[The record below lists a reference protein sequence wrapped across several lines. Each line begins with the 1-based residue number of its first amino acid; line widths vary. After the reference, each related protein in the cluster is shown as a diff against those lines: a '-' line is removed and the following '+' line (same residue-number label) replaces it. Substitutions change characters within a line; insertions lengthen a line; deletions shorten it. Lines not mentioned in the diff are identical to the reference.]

1 MSPGV
6 VDTGA
11 HLGVGNMSYV
21 NNTTIGEGNTVHA
34 CVLFKGHNKDKTSDR
49 SYRTISSCP
58 VVAKALDLY
67 IRDLHIDNWNL
78 NQAETQFQGEGSC
91 HELAA
96 VLLTETIQHSLFSL
110 KLPIFILYL
119 DAQSSFDV
127 VLRELLIKNL
137 YFSCNTN
144 GHSLHYINNRLGN
157 RRTFIEWEGCMMGPI
172 HDEAGMEQ
180 GGVPSSDF
188 HKIYGKEQLTN
199 AQDSSLGV
207 KVGNESNT
215 WHRTGG

>member
-1 MSPGV
+1 MS
-6 VDTGA
+6 
-11 HLGVGNMSYV
+11 LGSPSITMFM
-21 NNTTIGEGNTVHA
+21 
-34 CVLFKGHNKDKTSDR
+34 LFKSHNKDKTSDR

-67 IRDLHIDNWNL
+67 IRDLKIDDWNL

-119 DAQSSFDV
+119 DAQSAFDV
-127 VLRELLIKNL
+127 VLSELLIKNL

-144 GHSLHYINNRLGN
+144 GHTLHYINNRLEN
-157 RRTFIEWEGCMMGPI
+157 RRTLIEWEENMMGPI
-172 HDEAGMEQ
+172 IDESGLEQ

-188 HKIYGKEQLTN
+188 YKIYGKEQLCN
-199 AQDSSLGV
+199 GDKPSA
-207 KVGNESNT
+207 N
-215 WHRTGG
+215 